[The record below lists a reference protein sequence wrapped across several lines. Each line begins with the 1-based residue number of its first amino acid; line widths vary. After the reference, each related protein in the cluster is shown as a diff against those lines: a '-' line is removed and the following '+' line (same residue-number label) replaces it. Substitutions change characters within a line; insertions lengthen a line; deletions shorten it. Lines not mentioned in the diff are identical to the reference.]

1 MDIETRRAGSWWQ
14 GITTKSDILWLS
26 AWIGGLV
33 VVWLWDVFFLNAP
46 AFQRIQAAFINSLLT
61 GLMVVL
67 LALVL
72 GWLLGVALHLLERSG
87 SKSLYGL
94 ASFATDLLRSVPQI
108 ILVLIGYVIL
118 TVLLHEDVV
127 RSTAAQL
134 VWIAFTIAVAVMLEV
149 ADTVRER
156 IDYFRTLDF
165 VDAMLC
171 CGISERRIINVEILW
186 KNSRSHLLHKLIAI
200 FGASI
205 FLQCSIDFIV
215 SVGLSTDVSLIN
227 FPVTLGSLL
236 ANVDSKQDILALSNI
251 IANPGYI
258 SLIFTRH
265 LQGIS
270 VAFCIIFTLLCI
282 YMIANGFV
290 KRRRLV

>member
-1 MDIETRRAGSWWQ
+1 MDTKAGIARIRSWRIS
-14 GITTKSDILWLS
+14 GKKDVLWLM
-26 AWIGGLV
+26 AWIGGLAALW
-33 VVWLWDVFFLNAP
+33 VWDAIFLNDP
-46 AFQRIQAAFINSLLT
+46 ALERIQAAFVNSLAT
-61 GLMVVL
+61 GLMVVVM
-67 LALVL
+67 ALVI
-72 GWLLGVALHLLERSG
+72 GWLVGVGMHSLERTG
-87 SKSLYGL
+87 STVLYGL
-94 ASFATDLLRSVPQI
+94 ASFATDILRSIPQI
-108 ILVLIGYVIL
+108 ILVLIGYVLL
-118 TVLLHEDVV
+118 TLLIHEGII
-127 RSTAAQL
+127 RSTMGQL
-134 VWIAFTIAVAVMLEV
+134 VWIACTITVAVALEV

-156 IDYFRTLDF
+156 INYFHTLDF

-215 SVGLSTDVSLIN
+215 SVGLSMDVSLIN

-236 ANVDSKQDILALSNI
+236 ANVDSKQDILALSNLVTD
-251 IANPGYI
+251 PGY
-258 SLIFTRH
+258 LPVIFVRH

-270 VAFCIIFTLLCI
+270 VAFCIIFTLLCV

-290 KRRRLV
+290 RRRRLV